1 MEKQNIQHLY
11 FYLAVLC
18 ALWFASTSWIWTY
31 LFALFIS
38 YPIGLLAFI
47 FWYRGSNIDE
57 NKNRYNLPKYILIFG
72 LLSSIIS
79 FLLML

>member
-1 MEKQNIQHLY
+1 MRKRNLHHIY
-11 FYLAVLC
+11 FYCATLC
-18 ALWFASTSWIWTY
+18 TLWFAGTSWIWTY
-31 LFALFIS
+31 LIALILA

-57 NKNRYNLPKYILIFG
+57 NKNRYNLPKYILMIG